1 MVIRLK
7 KKFFIRVTSFFLGYG
22 SIEGKASYR
31 ILVLGAPKTGK
42 TSIVKQFLYDQFSDG
57 HNETMD
63 DMYCGEF
70 EGSFGNQITF
80 DIQDVGGNYVYNF
93 PSMRTVSINSA
104 DAFLLV
110 FSLDDPSSF
119 EEAYKLKEMIT
130 DAKVNNKYV
139 LKVHIF

>member
-1 MVIRLK
+1 
-7 KKFFIRVTSFFLGYG
+7 
-22 SIEGKASYR
+22 
-31 ILVLGAPKTGK
+31 
-42 TSIVKQFLYDQFSDG
+42 
-57 HNETMD
+57 
-63 DMYCGEF
+63 MYCGEF
-70 EGSFGNQITF
+70 EGAFGNQITF

-130 DAKVNNKYV
+130 DAKVNNKYIIGTITAYIRYCV
-139 LKVHIF
+139 GKKNRLHMLNLESK

>member
-1 MVIRLK
+1 
-7 KKFFIRVTSFFLGYG
+7 
-22 SIEGKASYR
+22 
-31 ILVLGAPKTGK
+31 
-42 TSIVKQFLYDQFSDG
+42 
-57 HNETMD
+57 MD

-110 FSLDDPSSF
+110 FSLDDPGSF

-130 DAKVNNKYV
+130 DAKVNTKNLPQTRNATHHLGMNYYV
-139 LKVHIF
+139 NFLGSLGSNEFQLK

>member
-1 MVIRLK
+1 MINSAMN
-7 KKFFIRVTSFFLGYG
+7 I
-22 SIEGKASYR
+22 
-31 ILVLGAPKTGK
+31 
-42 TSIVKQFLYDQFSDG
+42 
-57 HNETMD
+57 
-63 DMYCGEF
+63 MYCGEF

-130 DAKVNNKYV
+130 DAKVNNKYIIGS
-139 LKVHIF
+139 LGKTSALGKTKNNGSICIKLTN